1 MAEQKPCELCE
12 GDGGVVLWRDERLR
26 VVRIVDPD
34 YPAFC
39 RVVWNAHVKELTDL
53 APADCEYSLKVVL
66 AVERTLRSLLSPDKI
81 NVASLGNMTPHLH
94 WHVIPRFVDDRHFPN
109 PVWAAP
115 VRAGSTHNEV
125 RRVSDEALTKHLA
138 GLLGGTS
145 RD

>member
-1 MAEQKPCELCE
+1 MADPGCCELCE
-12 GDGGVVLWRDERLR
+12 GDGGVVLWRDDRLR
-26 VVRIVDPD
+26 VVRVADPD

-53 APADCEYSLKVVL
+53 APVDCEYSLKVVL
-66 AVERTLRSLLSPDKI
+66 AVERALRSLLSPDKI

-115 VRAGSTHNEV
+115 ARAESNHTEV

-138 GLLGGTS
+138 GSLGGTS